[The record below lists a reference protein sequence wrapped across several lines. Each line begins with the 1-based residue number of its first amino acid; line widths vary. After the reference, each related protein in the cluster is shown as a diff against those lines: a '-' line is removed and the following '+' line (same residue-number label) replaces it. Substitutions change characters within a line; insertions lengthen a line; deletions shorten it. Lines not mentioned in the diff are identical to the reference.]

1 MAENVTIEGLDESFH
16 EILNENAPTDQNNN
30 QQDEKSFICSICG
43 KMLKT
48 NSGHR
53 RHEMGH
59 SDSDQNKWECQIC
72 SKTFVD
78 KGHFLGH
85 VNKHIGIEI
94 MASVT
99 IMSTRWIQFKVFNFQ
114 H

>member
-30 QQDEKSFICSICG
+30 QQDEKSFICSICV
-43 KMLKT
+43 KMLNT

-53 RHEMGH
+53 RHKMGH

-85 VNKHIGIEI
+85 VNKHIGNKPLSVQN
-94 MASVT
+94 ASS
-99 IMSTRWIQFKVFNFQ
+99 STLTKR
-114 H
+114 HLEDM